1 MLHTPFVKIV
11 KAYTYVFVLIIVD
24 HEGMLNF
31 KDAEWCKQNLAET
44 LHEQQTESESESNAE
59 NLEPP
64 RKKMARSNEVII
76 VIPFKFNSELKFC

>member
-1 MLHTPFVKIV
+1 MLHAAFVKIV
-11 KAYTYVFVLIIVD
+11 KAYSYVFVLIIVD
-24 HEGMLNF
+24 HEGVLNF

-44 LHEQQTESESESNAE
+44 LHEQ

-76 VIPFKFNSELKFC
+76 VIPFKFYSELKFCWFGNSIWD